1 MDIVING
8 GLLFLFAFST
18 VQTTH
23 QDRPEQIWKEMTD
36 SDLQVIAPT
45 GHALVSISPN
55 PHHPSSSIVA
65 YSIQACNQKHFSTS
79 LGEGSSKTV
88 APLRPFAWHSPHTE
102 ANYVPLLLSVC
113 HC

>member
-36 SDLQVIAPT
+36 SDLQVT
-45 GHALVSISPN
+45 F
-55 PHHPSSSIVA
+55 SSC
-65 YSIQACNQKHFSTS
+65 QR
-79 LGEGSSKTV
+79 SK
-88 APLRPFAWHSPHTE
+88 PLPPCRTFP
-102 ANYVPLLLSVC
+102 PLLHVDIILAAGSIAAVPG
-113 HC
+113 